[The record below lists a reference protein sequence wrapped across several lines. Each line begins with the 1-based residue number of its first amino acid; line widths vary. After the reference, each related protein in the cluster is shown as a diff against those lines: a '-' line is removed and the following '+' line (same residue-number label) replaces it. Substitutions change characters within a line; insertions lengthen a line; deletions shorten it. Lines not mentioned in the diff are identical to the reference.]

1 MIKISII
8 IPVYNVEKYL
18 DKCIFSCVNQ
28 TLEEIEVIVINDAS
42 PDACNSIMN
51 KYQREYPNKIIN
63 IFLDKNL
70 RQGGARN
77 KGIKIARGEYLCFVD
92 GDDYIAYDTCEKLYA
107 FAQERDLDIA
117 CCDGYRIKDGNFEY
131 HEKLKLWD
139 MTSKQ
144 SLNNFTSQC
153 YMIIKKSIIVDNN
166 LLYPEHIFHEDTS
179 VVPLWYVCASK
190 KDILNQPLFYIN
202 KHSDSSSV
210 SAKGIDNI
218 QILVALEELVRNAKR
233 IRKYS
238 ENRAAIDC
246 FIFER
251 ILTLAKR
258 MKKITLSENEEKLMA
273 DKLSIWA
280 QYDFDESLFYRFFT
294 KMEYETGK
302 QFLMNNTI
310 TLYKKSEIKV
320 KNIYCDKKG
329 NIKGLLEYVS
339 NELRKTVI
347 IWGVGGK
354 GINVISTIKN
364 MGYNYIVGD
373 NNSDLWGKVL
383 STGDVVRDPQ
393 WIKKNTKKPFY
404 LITVKR
410 AFKPICRELCLMDN
424 EAIDF
429 ITFMEQGLSV
439 ENIIGNSCAKHTK
452 GGEL

>member
-1 MIKISII
+1 
-8 IPVYNVEKYL
+8 
-18 DKCIFSCVNQ
+18 
-28 TLEEIEVIVINDAS
+28 
-42 PDACNSIMN
+42 
-51 KYQREYPNKIIN
+51 
-63 IFLDKNL
+63 
-70 RQGGARN
+70 
-77 KGIKIARGEYLCFVD
+77 
-92 GDDYIAYDTCEKLYA
+92 
-107 FAQERDLDIA
+107 
-117 CCDGYRIKDGNFEY
+117 
-131 HEKLKLWD
+131 
-139 MTSKQ
+139 
-144 SLNNFTSQC
+144 
-153 YMIIKKSIIVDNN
+153 
-166 LLYPEHIFHEDTS
+166 
-179 VVPLWYVCASK
+179 
-190 KDILNQPLFYIN
+190 
-202 KHSDSSSV
+202 
-210 SAKGIDNI
+210 
-218 QILVALEELVRNAKR
+218 
-233 IRKYS
+233 
-238 ENRAAIDC
+238 
-246 FIFER
+246 
-251 ILTLAKR
+251 
-258 MKKITLSENEEKLMA
+258 
-273 DKLSIWA
+273 
-280 QYDFDESLFYRFFT
+280 
-294 KMEYETGK
+294 MEYETGK

-439 ENIIGNSCAKHTK
+439 ENIMGNSCAKHTK